1 MSETKNLGLV
11 KAIHSGETPPSNTEM
26 IWYNTGVNAYTQ
38 YRQYY
43 YDTDTSSWVLL
54 GGSGIMFYE
63 FTTGALVK
71 GVTKTV
77 SHNQGLTNYF
87 INARD
92 ISDNNN
98 AMLQILKPN
107 AADPSNAID
116 IKSYLAVPSP
126 GLTIQIMGI

>member
-11 KAIHSGETPPSNTEM
+11 RAIHSGESPPSNTQM
-26 IWYNTGVNAYTQ
+26 LWYNIGDNAYTK

-43 YDTDTSSWVLL
+43 YDIDTLDWVLL
-54 GGSGIMFYE
+54 GGSGILYYE
-63 FTTGALVK
+63 FTTGALTA

-77 SHNQGLTNYF
+77 SHNRNLSTYF
-87 INARD
+87 VNARS
-92 ISDNNN
+92 INNENN

-107 AADPSNAID
+107 AIDPSNAID
-116 IKSYLAVPSP
+116 IKSYVAVPAP